1 MAENRIDLWTIGHST
16 RSIEEFIEALESF
29 RMQLLVDV
37 RSFPGSRRYPHF
49 GATQL
54 SESLRQANIEYLH
67 LPELGGRRR
76 PRKDSQN
83 IGWRNEGFRGYADF
97 METEGFREGTERLLA
112 LARDRRLVIMCA
124 EAVWWRC
131 HRSLISDYLK
141 VKGVE
146 VTHVIDATHSQ
157 SHPFTSAARV
167 VDGQLSY
174 RGLLGV
180 KGTHL

>member
-1 MAENRIDLWTIGHST
+1 MAENRIELWTIGHST

-29 RMQLLVDV
+29 RIQLLVDV
-37 RSFPGSRRYPHF
+37 RSFPGSRRYPQF
-49 GATQL
+49 GATRL
-54 SESLRQANIEYLH
+54 SESLRQANLEYLH

-83 IGWRNEGFRGYADF
+83 IAWRKEGFRGYADY
-97 METEGFREGTERLLA
+97 METEGFHEGIERLLA
-112 LARDRRLVIMCA
+112 LACDRRLVIMCA

-141 VKGVE
+141 VKCVE
-146 VTHVIDATHSQ
+146 VTHVIDARHSQ
-157 SHPFTSAARV
+157 PHPFTSAAQV

-180 KGTHL
+180 QGTHL